1 LKAGINMEKLFGGEF
16 YAEKALE
23 RIDASQ
29 ERILEDGITLERIGL
44 HNEIAE
50 PREMQDCIFGNP
62 EADIENWHPQ
72 LESNSCAVACQEYIA
87 EQLLDSDFSEE
98 KMIDFAERKGW
109 YRPETGTTIGDIG
122 KLLESMGLEVERGMQ
137 YSVSDLAEEL
147 ETDGKVIV
155 GVNNMILENPEY
167 ADFPG
172 ITANHAVQVIGIDA
186 SDPENISVILNDPGG
201 ENGKGRIIPMKTFQR
216 AWETSNNYAA
226 IARKGAAV

>member
-1 LKAGINMEKLFGGEF
+1 MEILFGEEF
-16 YAEKALE
+16 FDREAIEGIE
-23 RIDASQ
+23 ASQ
-29 ERILEDGITLERIGL
+29 KRILEDGVSLEHIGL
-44 HNEIAE
+44 RNEVVETREAE
-50 PREMQDCIFGNP
+50 DSIFGNP
-62 EADIENWHPQ
+62 EADIKNWHPQ
-72 LESNSCAVACQEYIA
+72 LEMNSCAVACQEYIA

-98 KMIDFAERKGW
+98 KMIDFAERRGW

-122 KLLESMGLEVERGMQ
+122 KLLESMGLDVERGMQ

-172 ITANHAVQVIGIDA
+172 ITANHAVQLIGIDA
-186 SDPENISVILNDPGG
+186 SDPENIRVILNDPGVEDG
-201 ENGKGRIIPMKTFQR
+201 RGKTVPMETFQK

-226 IARKGAAV
+226 IARKGAEA